1 MEVYDRIIRNEKQHA
16 LEIQELKQNDADK
29 TEEIKKQH
37 ALEIQELKQNDADKT
52 EEINFLKQQ
61 IEEIQ
66 VSNPP
71 ETCAHLGKQGVTRTQ
86 DIFIDS
92 DGVNQ
97 GTIFSHLV
105 SAETILFLFFKSK
118 GHT

>member
-1 MEVYDRIIRNEKQHA
+1 MEVYDRIIRNE
-16 LEIQELKQNDADK
+16 
-29 TEEIKKQH
+29 KQH

-97 GTIFSHLV
+97 GTIFPHIV
-105 SAETILFLFFKSK
+105 SAETISFRGNYSFFEFGNPKVKVHKAK
-118 GHT
+118 GHST

>member
-29 TEEIKKQH
+29 TEEI
-37 ALEIQELKQNDADKT
+37 
-52 EEINFLKQQ
+52 NFLRQQ
-61 IEEIQ
+61 IKEIQ

-97 GTIFSHLV
+97 GTIFPHIV
-105 SAETILFLFFKSK
+105 SAETVFF
-118 GHT
+118 

>member
-16 LEIQELKQNDADK
+16 LKIQELEK
-29 TEEIKKQH
+29 
-37 ALEIQELKQNDADKT
+37 NDADKT

-61 IEEIQ
+61 IKEIQ

-97 GTIFSHLV
+97 GTVFPHLV
-105 SAETILFLFFKSK
+105 SALE
-118 GHT
+118 

>member
-29 TEEIKKQH
+29 TEEI
-37 ALEIQELKQNDADKT
+37 
-52 EEINFLKQQ
+52 NFLRQQ
-61 IEEIQ
+61 IKEIQ

-97 GTIFSHLV
+97 GTIFPHIV
-105 SAETILFLFFKSK
+105 SAETVLFLIWKSK
-118 GHT
+118 GHST

>member
-1 MEVYDRIIRNEKQHA
+1 LEVYDRIIRNEKQHA
-16 LEIQELKQNDADK
+16 LKIQEL
-29 TEEIKKQH
+29 E
-37 ALEIQELKQNDADKT
+37 QNDADKT
-52 EEINFLKQQ
+52 EEINFLRQQ
-61 IEEIQ
+61 IKEIQ

-97 GTIFSHLV
+97 GTVFSHIV
-105 SAETILFLFFKSK
+105 SAETVLFLIWKSK
-118 GHT
+118 VHST

>member
-16 LEIQELKQNDADK
+16 LKIQEL
-29 TEEIKKQH
+29 E
-37 ALEIQELKQNDADKT
+37 QNDADKT
-52 EEINFLKQQ
+52 EEINFLRQQ
-61 IEEIQ
+61 IKEIQ

-97 GTIFSHLV
+97 GTIFPHIV
-105 SAETILFLFFKSK
+105 SAETILFLIWKSK
-118 GHT
+118 GHST

>member
-29 TEEIKKQH
+29 TEEI
-37 ALEIQELKQNDADKT
+37 
-52 EEINFLKQQ
+52 NFLRQQ
-61 IEEIQ
+61 IKEIQ

-97 GTIFSHLV
+97 GTIFPHIV
-105 SAETILFLFFKSK
+105 SAETVLFLIWKSK
-118 GHT
+118 VYST

>member
-29 TEEIKKQH
+29 TEEI
-37 ALEIQELKQNDADKT
+37 
-52 EEINFLKQQ
+52 NFLRQQ
-61 IEEIQ
+61 IKEIQ

-97 GTIFSHLV
+97 GTVIPHLV
-105 SAETILFLFFKSK
+105 SAETILFLIWKSK
-118 GHT
+118 VHIT

>member
-1 MEVYDRIIRNEKQHA
+1 MEVYDRIIRNE
-16 LEIQELKQNDADK
+16 
-29 TEEIKKQH
+29 KQH

-66 VSNPP
+66 VSNAP

-97 GTIFSHLV
+97 GTIFYSFCVNCSSKVTMHK
-105 SAETILFLFFKSK
+105 AK
-118 GHT
+118 GHST

>member
-29 TEEIKKQH
+29 T
-37 ALEIQELKQNDADKT
+37 D
-52 EEINFLKQQ
+52 EINFLRQQ
-61 IEEIQ
+61 IKEIQ

-97 GTIFSHLV
+97 GTVFPHII
-105 SAETILFLFFKSK
+105 SAETILFF
-118 GHT
+118 

>member
-29 TEEIKKQH
+29 TEEI
-37 ALEIQELKQNDADKT
+37 
-52 EEINFLKQQ
+52 NFLRQQ
-61 IEEIQ
+61 IKEIQ

-97 GTIFSHLV
+97 GTIFPHIV
-105 SAETILFLFFKSK
+105 SAETVLFLIWKSK
-118 GHT
+118 GHCT

>member
-29 TEEIKKQH
+29 TEEV
-37 ALEIQELKQNDADKT
+37 
-52 EEINFLKQQ
+52 NFLRQQ

-97 GTIFSHLV
+97 GTVFPHLV
-105 SAETILFLFFKSK
+105 SAETILFLIWKFK
-118 GHT
+118 GHST

>member
-16 LEIQELKQNDADK
+16 LKIQEL
-29 TEEIKKQH
+29 ER
-37 ALEIQELKQNDADKT
+37 NDADKT

-66 VSNPP
+66 VSNAP

-97 GTIFSHLV
+97 GTVFPHVV
-105 SAETILFLFFKSK
+105 SAETVLFLIWKSNV
-118 GHT
+118 HCT

>member
-1 MEVYDRIIRNEKQHA
+1 MEVYDRIIRNE
-16 LEIQELKQNDADK
+16 
-29 TEEIKKQH
+29 KQH

-97 GTIFSHLV
+97 GTVFPHIV
-105 SAETILFLFFKSK
+105 SFLNLEMLTNSNSCRNISNFYLIN
-118 GHT
+118 

>member
-29 TEEIKKQH
+29 TEEI
-37 ALEIQELKQNDADKT
+37 
-52 EEINFLKQQ
+52 NFLKQL
-61 IEEIQ
+61 IEELQ

-97 GTIFSHLV
+97 GTVFPHLV
-105 SAETILFLFFKSK
+105 SAETILFLIWKSK
-118 GHT
+118 GHST

>member
-1 MEVYDRIIRNEKQHA
+1 MEVYDRIIRNE
-16 LEIQELKQNDADK
+16 
-29 TEEIKKQH
+29 KQH

-97 GTIFSHLV
+97 GTVFPHVV
-105 SAETILFLFFKSK
+105 SAETVLFLIWKSNV
-118 GHT
+118 HCT